1 MNAPHPTAPIYLASP
16 QDALTMDTVAL
27 VAGNGASPQDA
38 AAVEL
43 ALLAGVILSPA
54 NLKLKSNST
63 TSTIEQKANT
73 TTISTMEQ
81 KSNSTTS
88 TIQQTAK
95 HATPTDV
102 PRTTQR
108 VVLTTFVQVDNSKEN
123 EKEEEHLAEKTLGN
137 VTIPLLE
144 FQLSQTGI
152 HLPTTDLSIDK
163 ARLHDHLI
171 LRGFAPAPNSQALV
185 TLLNDIP
192 APQLHQMNVQFAHC
206 CGVASP
212 HHQSPHPPTIEAVN
226 PRNPKNHVAAL
237 VQSSIEQL
245 RLVLDKGMLVVGPLE
260 GTFRGKYG
268 GISWLHDDEH
278 RTSVQHF
285 KTALFPSSRTITKM
299 FLTMLSAN
307 REKKGGFKES
317 TGCGRDVTIDR
328 LVTKECRE
336 FVYANYEEMKR
347 RLKQIGLS
355 FLDLPNTPP
364 QACLKK
370 DALRQLDG
378 GDDSDDELLLSTFL
392 SSLDLLSFTKEIVC
406 AIRKYNNHSCTAIEN
421 QIVLDVMNVWVPKKS
436 KRLAILPFEHR
447 DTKNTTAAKKDDD
460 GFEGF
465 VPGDTRPSKI
475 EITNFVNSFE
485 SFSEGIALFF
495 HARHV
500 LHQVLEGP
508 SRTDQGSDGEEGVEK
523 NVGIV
528 KCDCGSVETRYM
540 LLGLRKCTHRFVMRR
555 KSCVT

>member
-54 NLKLKSNST
+54 NLKSNST

-123 EKEEEHLAEKTLGN
+123 EKEEEHEAEKTLGN

-144 FQLSQTGI
+144 FQLRQTGI

-206 CGVASP
+206 CGVAAL

-317 TGCGRDVTIDR
+317 TGNGRDVTIDR

-336 FVYANYEEMKR
+336 FVYANYEEMKK
-347 RLKQIGLS
+347 RLKQIGLP

-508 SRTDQGSDGEEGVEK
+508 SRTDQGSDGEEGVEE